1 MRLLKNKLGKDNEIM
16 EIYYLVSEIIIEICN
31 ATTDILL
38 IQTITN
44 YFRFYLPTCRDIII
58 HK

>member
-1 MRLLKNKLGKDNEIM
+1 MLKNESDKDNQIM
-16 EIYYLVSEIIIEICN
+16 EIYYLVSEIMIEICN
-31 ATTDILL
+31 GTTDVLL

-44 YFRFYLPTCRDIII
+44 YFRFYLPICREIVI